1 MQWPLRIFICL
12 RLTKNKVQ
20 LGLRSLLST
29 LRGTD
34 TENRQTV
41 HTSSQAKK
49 LDGIGESIAAKI
61 DEYLKTGTVD
71 KLEKIRSEESTAVI
85 NLLSGVVGIGPAKAS
100 DLYSRGIK
108 TIEDLVFFA
117 KTL

>member
-1 MQWPLRIFICL
+1 M
-12 RLTKNKVQ
+12 
-20 LGLRSLLST
+20 
-29 LRGTD
+29 
-34 TENRQTV
+34 

-108 TIEDLVFFA
+108 TIEDLVCFV
-117 KTL
+117 KNNIGCWL